1 MHHGMLGAAGVLIH
15 RAPGVNE
22 LAIHWAE
29 FVLWCEVAIP
39 VPRRIDEGVHR
50 VGLPLARAAALRAGH
65 IEPRRGGLER
75 RLAGRLEVDVIGEG
89 DGELLHRHAD
99 GAAGDA
105 VNDWDRCPPVALAAN
120 QPVAQAIGNLLLTRL
135 GAGEVGDRLAE

>member
-1 MHHGMLGAAGVLIH
+1 MLGATGVLIN

-29 FVLWCEVAIP
+29 FVLWREVAIP

-65 IEPRRGGLER
+65 VEPRGGGLQR
-75 RLAGRLEVDVIGEG
+75 RLTGCLEVDIIRKG
-89 DGELLHRHAD
+89 DGELLHWHAD
-99 GAAGDA
+99 RAAGDA
-105 VNDWDRCPPVALAAN
+105 VNDWDRCPPVALAAD
-120 QPVAQAIGNLLLTRL
+120 QPVAQAVGDLLLARL
-135 GAGEVGDRLAE
+135 GARQMGDRLVE